1 MADKLCEKTI
11 HSAATLSTSHRHK
24 YLAREAW
31 WLNGSARQTVVLQ
44 SWVRIRHLLSPY
56 LTAISW
62 WVATWDGTW
71 LRADLCEGQQRRK
84 LRKNEPLVRQKHK
97 KKKISDEPSHMYHQA
112 ECSKRGRKS
121 LGMIWVKLAGAH
133 PSSPPCHPLL
143 PLQLQDCSLKVSF

>member
-1 MADKLCEKTI
+1 MLYTGGVLLMADKLYEKTI

-31 WLNGSARQTVVLQ
+31 WLNRCSTRQTVVLQ
-44 SWVRIRHLLSPY
+44 SWVRIRPLPSPY

-71 LRADLCEGQQRRK
+71 LRADLCEGQQRRI

-97 KKKISDEPSHMYHQA
+97 KEKKYPTNPATCTIRLSAQSGA
-112 ECSKRGRKS
+112 EKA
-121 LGMIWVKLAGAH
+121 LA
-133 PSSPPCHPLL
+133 
-143 PLQLQDCSLKVSF
+143 